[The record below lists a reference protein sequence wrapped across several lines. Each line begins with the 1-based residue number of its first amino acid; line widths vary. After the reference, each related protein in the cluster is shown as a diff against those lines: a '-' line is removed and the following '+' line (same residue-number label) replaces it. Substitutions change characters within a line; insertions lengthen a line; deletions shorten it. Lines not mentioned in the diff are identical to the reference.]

1 MDTTRPKVT
10 TALPGDVDTEVT
22 QMETSTLA
30 GQEPESSTLYQM
42 EDTTVE
48 EKDGVETT
56 TESKIEENDIPGEEV
71 TTEKGKD
78 ITTTEVDT
86 THDTTK
92 TPIVTIT
99 SKSKTLKPKLKTTAI
114 PSNLTPLDNSG
125 QSNTTLLPDS
135 HRKNFTDSGVDTKVT
150 SPTTSRV
157 DKPTTPKVITPSPQ
171 GTTKL
176 SSTPES
182 SKPFSTPGVPRV
194 STVAQPDYPTTYTE
208 SEVDIGRTTLPSVD
222 IDRATVETPIGVTK
236 KTETT
241 LMTESFP
248 STTATPDCT
257 KIPCLNQGT
266 CFYTKQG
273 PKVWLFSNH

>member
-48 EKDGVETT
+48 EKD
-56 TESKIEENDIPGEEV
+56 GEEV

-171 GTTKL
+171 
-176 SSTPES
+176 ES